1 MTNTGKPVSIR
12 LRFYAFLEPAITCL
26 VYKMSVLSLG
36 YMLHRIC
43 HSKDITEGHMS
54 IFGIAKKDILVGRK
68 NGKLFACDNSCPHR
82 GASLSKGHLDGET
95 IICYMHGYEYNIFD
109 GRLVTM
115 KSWKKESS
123 WIEQNPEWRKS
134 GQLILYNIL
143 ENEKGVFIDVL
154 PKS

>member
-1 MTNTGKPVSIR
+1 
-12 LRFYAFLEPAITCL
+12 
-26 VYKMSVLSLG
+26 
-36 YMLHRIC
+36 MLHRIC

-54 IFGIAKKDILVGRK
+54 IYGIAKKDILVGRK

-82 GASLSKGHLDGET
+82 GASLSKGHLDGVS

>member
-1 MTNTGKPVSIR
+1 
-12 LRFYAFLEPAITCL
+12 
-26 VYKMSVLSLG
+26 
-36 YMLHRIC
+36 MLHRIC

-115 KSWKKESS
+115 KSWKKE
-123 WIEQNPEWRKS
+123 I
-134 GQLILYNIL
+134 IL
-143 ENEKGVFIDVL
+143 D
-154 PKS
+154 

>member
-1 MTNTGKPVSIR
+1 MS
-12 LRFYAFLEPAITCL
+12 LR
-26 VYKMSVLSLG
+26 

-43 HSKDITEGHMS
+43 HSKDIAEGHMS
-54 IFGIAKKDILVGRK
+54 VFGIARTDILVGRK

-82 GASLSKGHLDGET
+82 GASLSKGHLDGEN

-109 GRLVTM
+109 GRLVKM
-115 KSWKKESS
+115 KSWKKGSS
-123 WIEQNPEWRKS
+123 WTEQNPEWRKS

-154 PKS
+154 PNS

>member
-1 MTNTGKPVSIR
+1 
-12 LRFYAFLEPAITCL
+12 
-26 VYKMSVLSLG
+26 
-36 YMLHRIC
+36 MLHRIC

-54 IFGIAKKDILVGRK
+54 VFGIVKKDILVGRK

-82 GASLSKGHLDGET
+82 GASLSKGHLDGES

>member
-1 MTNTGKPVSIR
+1 
-12 LRFYAFLEPAITCL
+12 
-26 VYKMSVLSLG
+26 
-36 YMLHRIC
+36 MLHRIC
-43 HSKDITEGHMS
+43 HSKDITEGHIS
-54 IFGIAKKDILVGRK
+54 VYGIAKKDILVGRK

-82 GASLSKGHLDGET
+82 GASLSKGHLDGES

>member
-1 MTNTGKPVSIR
+1 
-12 LRFYAFLEPAITCL
+12 
-26 VYKMSVLSLG
+26 
-36 YMLHRIC
+36 MLHRIC
-43 HSKDITEGHMS
+43 HSKDITEGHIS
-54 IFGIAKKDILVGRK
+54 VYGIAKKDILVGRK

-82 GASLSKGHLDGET
+82 GASLSKGHLDGES

-154 PKS
+154 PKL